1 MQRNETAIEI
11 GEAEQHSVLTSVLL
25 HLAPGLVH
33 LLAIF
38 ALSQPVLHG
47 RLGIASELGP
57 VFGYIAASL
66 FVLVPILF
74 GWLVYEGRKRNGR
87 LSLDGIIRYTQ
98 RSPIWQY
105 FVLVPILTA
114 FLFLLFMFVA
124 PIIQPFIV
132 GTFFSWWPQEYN
144 FQNALQDPAQ
154 FSSYSGAQALAILY
168 VLTLGILVPV
178 VEELYFRGYLLPR
191 MEGYA
196 RNWAP
201 PANAVLFSV
210 YHFFSPWENPVRI
223 VALLP
228 VVYLVWRRRDI
239 RFGIFTHVL
248 GNMIGGV
255 VVLAA
260 VFLL

>member
-1 MQRNETAIEI
+1 MQGNDAVVKTGET
-11 GEAEQHSVLTSVLL
+11 EQHSVVTSVLL
-25 HLAPGLVH
+25 HLVPGLVH
-33 LLAIF
+33 LLVLF
-38 ALSQPVLHG
+38 ALSQPVFYS
-47 RLGIASELGP
+47 RLRIASELGP
-57 VFGYIAASL
+57 LFGYIAASL

-74 GWLVYEGRKRNGR
+74 GWLLYEGNKRNGR
-87 LSLDGIIRYTQ
+87 LSLEGIIQYTK

-114 FLFLLFMFVA
+114 FLFLMFMFVA

-132 GTFFSWWPQEYN
+132 DTFFFWWPQEYN
-144 FQNALQDPAQ
+144 FQNAMQDPTQ
-154 FSSYSGAQALAILY
+154 FASYSGVQVLALLY

-196 RNWAP
+196 RVWAP
-201 PANAVLFSV
+201 LVNAVLFSV
-210 YHFFSPWENPVRI
+210 YHFFSPWENLVRI

-228 VVYLVWRRRDI
+228 VVYLVWGKKDI

-248 GNMIGGV
+248 SNMIGGV
-255 VVLAA
+255 IILAA